1 MPWINWTDEVDFTLF
16 GFSRDLRLQYFQFGI
31 FLLLYLM
38 SLVGNLTITV
48 AICLDQKLHTPMY
61 FFLGNLSFLD
71 ICYSS
76 VTVPKMLVALLGGN
90 NKISYRGCMSQL
102 YFYVSCCSTECLLLS
117 VMAYDRYVAICNP
130 MRYTII
136 MSKKTCFQLAT
147 GLWLIGFISSVLH
160 TVFTARLPYCGSH
173 RISHFFCD
181 IPPMLKL
188 SCTDTFM
195 NKVLVLTAGGFLGLS
210 SFVLTLISYVK
221 IISTIL
227 NIRTNIGRGRA
238 FSTCAS
244 HLTVVT
250 IFFGSISFMYMRP
263 TSSNSFETDKLISFL
278 YAVLTPALNPMIYTL
293 RNKEFKV
300 SLKKTGIEEK
310 KDKKRISPWYP
321 LKRTLDR
328 CSFMLT
334 RALALGYQTYG
345 CRFNDLMNVA
355 SGMILHTQSG
365 NPHSAF
371 MHYKTGTTENTPRQT
386 YGTVNAHGNQCT
398 AVHIPVRLSKDSLC
412 GVSTLLASR
421 CVTKFCSSG
430 EQGALEALPF
440 D

>member
-1 MPWINWTDEVDFTLF
+1 MALRSHFWVGFSESVKDSLVNYPPSSTLDDLMKLGIQIDRRQRERRLKGVMQQDNYTAVYEFLILGFHRLHGFNILLFLFFLLIYIVICLENLLIIVLVVYTCKMPWINWTDEVDFTLF

-300 SLKKTGIEEK
+300 SLKKTVSKIIFFK
-310 KDKKRISPWYP
+310 KP
-321 LKRTLDR
+321 L
-328 CSFMLT
+328 
-334 RALALGYQTYG
+334 
-345 CRFNDLMNVA
+345 
-355 SGMILHTQSG
+355 
-365 NPHSAF
+365 
-371 MHYKTGTTENTPRQT
+371 
-386 YGTVNAHGNQCT
+386 
-398 AVHIPVRLSKDSLC
+398 
-412 GVSTLLASR
+412 
-421 CVTKFCSSG
+421 
-430 EQGALEALPF
+430 
-440 D
+440 